1 MKGMKKFALG
11 LTVAAIGVTLG
22 ITALRA
28 QDRAQDNDDS
38 DPQMNILVRGSG
50 ESWLGVDLA
59 DVTAAQARDWKLGE
73 DYGAVVNKVK
83 PDSPAAK
90 AGLETGDV
98 IEQFGGQKVHSV
110 AELRRMVNETPSGR
124 TVQIEVRRHGD
135 KKTLSATL
143 EPRNGGMGP
152 LMSGLRN
159 NVWPDVNLPVYDF
172 ALNFGGARL
181 GVEVEPLTSQLGAYF
196 GVTEGKGVL
205 VREVKEGSA
214 AEKAGLKAGD
224 CIVKLDST
232 SVESAD
238 DLHRA
243 LLGREREKKQDVTL
257 TIVRDRKE
265 QTLAVHLEAQPRPDL
280 RSFTDS
286 ASKAIPNSEELEA
299 DASQLLDSQEL
310 AKQAQ
315 ALRQQLESQSGDVRK
330 EAEAARAQAK
340 QLRDVLQKQ
349 KGEWMKQTGPAME
362 ELQRELKQLRD
373 SVDYGTV

>member
-1 MKGMKKFALG
+1 
-11 LTVAAIGVTLG
+11 
-22 ITALRA
+22 
-28 QDRAQDNDDS
+28 
-38 DPQMNILVRGSG
+38 
-50 ESWLGVDLA
+50 
-59 DVTAAQARDWKLGE
+59 
-73 DYGAVVNKVK
+73 
-83 PDSPAAK
+83 
-90 AGLETGDV
+90 
-98 IEQFGGQKVHSV
+98 
-110 AELRRMVNETPSGR
+110 
-124 TVQIEVRRHGD
+124 
-135 KKTLSATL
+135 
-143 EPRNGGMGP
+143 
-152 LMSGLRN
+152 MSGLRN